1 VLRKSTGRRAV
12 ARGANV
18 EATYAVSPALV
29 PALKVKENCACFI
42 TNHQNILCARWT
54 RLSNLISHTHTWP
67 IRFPFARGKPPERP
81 DAQAVNM
88 TAKHVPW

>member
-54 RLSNLISHTHTWP
+54 RP
-67 IRFPFARGKPPERP
+67 I
-81 DAQAVNM
+81 
-88 TAKHVPW
+88 